1 MENDDVTL
9 WSNILGRDHDH
20 VKKERGRK
28 RGKEESRKEG
38 REGGKVKRDT
48 HKLKAP
54 LTLPSC
60 LFSCSA
66 C

>member
-20 VKKERGRK
+20 LKKERGRK

-38 REGGKVKRDT
+38 REGGREEKSRET
-48 HKLKAP
+48 HTSLR
-54 LTLPSC
+54 LR
-60 LFSCSA
+60 
-66 C
+66 